1 MTSYRSEGPKLA
13 ITDGCTREEQ
23 ARRNREKFP
32 ELAEVMALFPGAKL
46 RWARNPAGDEIGRKP
61 ELEPHLFEISA
72 ETWTEMQKPA
82 PAGKAWK

>member
-1 MTSYRSEGPKLA
+1 MDQ
-13 ITDGCTREEQ
+13 I
-23 ARRNREKFP
+23 
-32 ELAEVMALFPGAKL
+32 PGAKL

-82 PAGKAWK
+82 PVGKAFK

>member
-1 MTSYRSEGPKLA
+1 MTSYYSEGRKPA
-13 ITDGCTREEQ
+13 ITDDSTRAEQ
-23 ARRNREKFP
+23 AKRNRERFP
-32 ELAEVMALFPGAKL
+32 ELAEAMSLFPGAKL
-46 RWARNPAGDEIGRKP
+46 RYARNAAGDEIGRPP